1 MSGARIRLTR
11 HLPLRCKIAPLEI
24 NFADIW
30 HWVERKRTY
39 RNMLETTRTEP
50 EEPVKIFMM
59 AKVLYRCDILGL
71 WTVQNYRVTV
81 YGNGWVY

>member
-1 MSGARIRLTR
+1 
-11 HLPLRCKIAPLEI
+11 
-24 NFADIW
+24 
-30 HWVERKRTY
+30 
-39 RNMLETTRTEP
+39 MLETTRTEP

-81 YGNGWVY
+81 YGNGWGYWS